1 MSFFLINWRLQA
13 GRNACAYTM
22 STTPIV
28 SYNIVTAVTS
38 CLKRYVKFSGRACRS
53 EYWYWTLVMCIIGW
67 TLAILA
73 GDPMNPNATW
83 SAISNIFSLAILL
96 PSLAVAVRRLHD
108 TGRSGWNVLWN
119 LLPIIGAIIVL
130 VYLCQGSR
138 EANQYGEGPAS
149 PEA

>member
-1 MSFFLINWRLQA
+1 
-13 GRNACAYTM
+13 M

-53 EYWYWTLVMCIIGW
+53 EYWYWTLVTCIIGW
-67 TLAILA
+67 TLALLT

-96 PSLAVAVRRLHD
+96 PGLAVTVRRLHD
-108 TGRSGWNVLWN
+108 TGRSGWNILWA
-119 LLPIIGAIIVL
+119 LLPVIGWIILIV
-130 VYLCQGSR
+130 YYCQGSR